1 MTGYKNPSIALD
13 TIQKGILPDV
23 IIYDWEYGMSNP
35 IESQSLLLE
44 ILNSTQS
51 FVFVYSKVRN
61 EIPQFLNKEI
71 FNPFAK
77 RLQLFLKGSTTHSVF
92 SSEEFILQYILG
104 KITDNVQ
111 IKIQG
116 FDVAFEP
123 NAFLKKASDIL
134 YLERIVGKMYLLEEL
149 KKIQFDINNYT
160 IENLLNES
168 RGYVFFNQEKGLLIS
183 PDEGAI
189 LHDFN
194 SLKKLSY
201 SDVVRNYSIFKLEET
216 LDKGIALI

>member
-1 MTGYKNPSIALD
+1 M
-13 TIQKGILPDV
+13 GIWNVEPT
-23 IIYDWEYGMSNP
+23 
-35 IESQSLLLE
+35 ESQSLLLE

-116 FDVAFEP
+116 FDVLL
-123 NAFLKKASDIL
+123 NQMLLKKASDIL
-134 YLERIVGKMYLLEEL
+134 YLERIVGKM
-149 KKIQFDINNYT
+149 IAGRT
-160 IENLLNES
+160 
-168 RGYVFFNQEKGLLIS
+168 EK
-183 PDEGAI
+183 
-189 LHDFN
+189 N
-194 SLKKLSY
+194 SL
-201 SDVVRNYSIFKLEET
+201 I
-216 LDKGIALI
+216 LIITQ